1 MEPRRAKPITSIV
14 IAVLLAGI
22 AAAVWFWREP
32 TETGARGIVKANRW
46 EQVKAYQY
54 EKTPG
59 LERAE
64 KLGLTYDFD
73 KEIPVPDSSDS
84 VIIHEVWANREHIF
98 IFYSVSAKS
107 LPAEGEAPVLSFN
120 AKNEQ
125 ANPSEHPMYTLN
137 WAPQEGVYYKGRWYG
152 RLATNA
158 FQKDNETLDEW
169 KGIEL
174 TDLSVRR
181 GERDAIA
188 LAPVSLPV
196 DYRVS
201 DEIVETYPIGQ
212 SYSDAERKL
221 EVDRLE
227 LGTSANRL
235 FFRFSAPNGDRSK
248 PMQVQVRMR
257 TDKGES
263 REGHLSGPAIDG
275 LNAIRFEPF
284 NKRPDRISIE
294 WEAVRY
300 MDRDLGFEFT
310 LDGAKIQEDIGKRQ
324 GMVRMDSNERID
336 RQLHTDILLDE
347 LVYDERGLDF
357 AIRYQSDK
365 GLKKPYLR
373 LFPEAP
379 NSVPKELNEEDRERD
394 SANLPILVRVFT
406 AGGEKKSIG
415 QRGSGSGERYDAFIE
430 NPFGEEA
437 GELRVSVTNLLVEW
451 GIDWKTEVTIP
462 AGR

>member
-32 TETGARGIVKANRW
+32 AETGARGIVKADRW

-64 KLGLTYDFD
+64 KLGLTRGFD

-84 VIIHEVWANREHIF
+84 VMIHEVWANRANIF
-98 IFYSVSAKS
+98 FFYSVSLKS
-107 LPAEGEAPVLSFN
+107 LPADGEAPVVSFRV
-120 AKNEQ
+120 KNGQ
-125 ANPSEHPMYTLN
+125 ADPSEHSLFTLN
-137 WAPQEGVYYKGRWYG
+137 WSPNEGVYYQGRLYG
-152 RLATNA
+152 RAVTNPFWLDGKA
-158 FQKDNETLDEW
+158 LDEW
-169 KGIEL
+169 SGLEL
-174 TDLSVRR
+174 IDLSVRQ
-181 GERDAIA
+181 GDLFATA
-188 LAPVSLPV
+188 LPSVSLPV
-196 DYRVS
+196 DYRAS
-201 DEIVETYPIGQ
+201 NEIVETYPIGQ
-212 SYSDAERKL
+212 SYGDGERKL

-227 LGTSANRL
+227 LGTSENRL

-248 PMQVQVRMR
+248 PMQVQVRLR
-257 TDKGES
+257 TDQGET
-263 REGHLSGPAIDG
+263 REARIVENFSAVG
-275 LNAIRFEPF
+275 FEPF
-284 NKRPDRISIE
+284 NKRPGRISIE

-310 LDGAKIQEDIGKRQ
+310 LDGTKIQEDIGKRQ

-336 RQLHTDILLDE
+336 RLLHTDILLNE
-347 LVYDERGLDF
+347 LIYDERGLDF
-357 AIRYQSDK
+357 SILYESDK
-365 GLKKPYLR
+365 GLKKPYVR
-373 LFPEAP
+373 LASETP
-379 NSVPKELNEEDRERD
+379 NSIPVEVSEEDRERN
-394 SANLPILVRVFT
+394 SVNLPLIVRVFN
-406 AGGEKKSIG
+406 ADGEEKSIG

-437 GELRVSVTNLLVEW
+437 EELRVSVTNLLVEW
-451 GIDWKTEVTIP
+451 GLDWKTEVTIP